1 MPVITLASGKGG
13 VGKTLVAISLGA
25 ALAGEGADVA
35 ILDADPN
42 KGAHRWA
49 TQTYGGGK
57 LVAYAEADTERLAEL
72 VPELAERHA
81 VLIADTAGFGNRSTV
96 ICIGAA
102 DGVLV
107 PATPGEGTSSKR
119 RRWPASSRQRD
130 GPFGARSTCVC
141 WRTGSGGAPRCL
153 SICWRRSRP
162 LGLPRLDTALS
173 EAVAYGEL
181 GFLPTL
187 PATGQ
192 AAAEIAALVA
202 ELRVLEWLPADTSR
216 ANM

>member
-1 MPVITLASGKGG
+1 
-13 VGKTLVAISLGA
+13 
-25 ALAGEGADVA
+25 
-35 ILDADPN
+35 
-42 KGAHRWA
+42 
-49 TQTYGGGK
+49 
-57 LVAYAEADTERLAEL
+57 
-72 VPELAERHA
+72 
-81 VLIADTAGFGNRSTV
+81 
-96 ICIGAA
+96 
-102 DGVLV
+102 
-107 PATPGEGTSSKR
+107 
-119 RRWPASSRQRD
+119 
-130 GPFGARSTCVC
+130 
-141 WRTGSGGAPRCL
+141 
-153 SICWRRSRP
+153 